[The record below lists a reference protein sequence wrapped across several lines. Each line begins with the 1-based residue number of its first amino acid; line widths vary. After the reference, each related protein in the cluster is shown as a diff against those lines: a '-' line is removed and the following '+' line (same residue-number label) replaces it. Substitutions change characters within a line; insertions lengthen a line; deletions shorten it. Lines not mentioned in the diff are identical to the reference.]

1 MKCQIPP
8 LDVARNAHS
17 VTIYRSFPRILVF
30 LHTLKVKVPLLRE
43 CHALRND
50 LRNAACCIIENVINR
65 RLITEL
71 MRK

>member
-1 MKCQIPP
+1 MISLNLHLLHSFKSQS
-8 LDVARNAHS
+8 RN
-17 VTIYRSFPRILVF
+17 
-30 LHTLKVKVPLLRE
+30 
-43 CHALRND
+43 ALRND